1 MVLVYAVYIAAVVGF
16 CAFEYMTYKQ
26 SMEYITPYQH
36 TYETDPAPDTEPE
49 TETDTQPET
58 AAPVMP
64 TDFTEMAS
72 TCPPETEAL
81 TEPFPIDLNLATP
94 EALCTL
100 PGIGEKTALA
110 IVAYR
115 TQIGGFTS
123 YEQLLDV
130 PGIGEKTYKSIL
142 PYLYLADPVPL
153 ATEVPNA
160 EPQQPAEPPPTEPP
174 PTDPTEP
181 PVIPVINLNKATKED
196 LMQLPECT
204 AELAESILRLR
215 DELGIFY
222 NPHEI
227 IFADGMKDELFILW
241 MDYLAVDD
249 NGGTQLPVPWVPGMV
264 EQDST

>member
-1 MVLVYAVYIAAVVGF
+1 MAFVYAVYFLAVIGF
-16 CAFEYMTYKQ
+16 CAFQYTSYKR
-26 SMEYITPYQH
+26 SFEPVTPYQH
-36 TYETDPAPDTEPE
+36 TYETETEMRTETEAATLPE
-49 TETDTQPET
+49 TTS
-58 AAPVMP
+58 PVLS
-64 TDFTEMAS
+64 TDFTEAAS
-72 TCPPETEAL
+72 TCPPETEAP
-81 TEPFPIDLNLATP
+81 TEPVPIDLNLATP

-115 TQIGGFTS
+115 QQLGGFTS

-142 PYLYLADPVPL
+142 PYLYLADPVPPV
-153 ATEVPNA
+153 TEL
-160 EPQQPAEPPPTEPP
+160 PPTGSPPDGPPSAGAPTEPA

-204 AELAESILRLR
+204 EEMAESILRLR
-215 DELGIFY
+215 EELGIFY

-227 IFADGMKDELFILW
+227 LFAEGMTDELFILW

-249 NGGTQLPVPWVPGMV
+249 NGGTQLPIPWLT
-264 EQDST
+264 EASE

>member
-1 MVLVYAVYIAAVVGF
+1 MAFVYAVYFLAVVGF
-16 CAFEYMTYKQ
+16 CAFQYATYQ
-26 SMEYITPYQH
+26 RSFGPVTPYQH
-36 TYETDPAPDTEPE
+36 TYETE
-49 TETDTQPET
+49 TETRTETEAATLPET
-58 AAPVMP
+58 TAPVLP
-64 TDFTEMAS
+64 TELTEAAS

-81 TEPFPIDLNLATP
+81 TGPVPIDLNLATP

-110 IVAYR
+110 IVTYR
-115 TQIGGFTS
+115 TQIGGFTY

-130 PGIGEKTYKSIL
+130 PGIGEKTYKNIL
-142 PYLYLADPVPL
+142 PYLYLADPAPPV
-153 ATEVPNA
+153 TELP
-160 EPQQPAEPPPTEPP
+160 PTDPQPAEPPPTGPL

-204 AELAESILRLR
+204 EELAGSILRLR
-215 DELGIFY
+215 DELGTFY

-227 IFADGMKDELFILW
+227 LFAEGMKDELFILW

-249 NGGTQLPVPWVPGMV
+249 NGGTQLPIPWLTDPS
-264 EQDST
+264 E